1 MAEKNCQSCHHH
13 SSGYALDHDGKPI
26 PKFEGDFW
34 KWQEC
39 AKDWG
44 KPKLIGVL
52 KNMCGMYMPKKN
64 VNKSLTLP

>member
-52 KNMCGMYMPKKN
+52 KNMCGMHMPKKN
-64 VNKSLTLP
+64 VNK

>member
-34 KWQEC
+34 TWQEC

-52 KNMCGMYMPKKN
+52 KNMCGMHMPKKN
-64 VNKSLTLP
+64 VNK